1 MSRNLPEALLPNEFD
16 KAIDLKRVLI
26 AYVTVF
32 AIAIGVFATGLLL
45 AQALDRIRVHVLQTG
60 GTLERLISDEVTRP
74 QGSFQF
80 SLDRLDGL
88 ELKSISAIGE
98 LLGIC
103 VEVRDIYDQ
112 PVVARC
118 FGGTNVAPSV
128 VRWALA
134 RMVSPETRYQ
144 SVIEAYPGV
153 AVGELAIRPNLD
165 NEAWALWGQIRV
177 VIGMTVGIL
186 LLNLLIYLPVRRVLR
201 PTEQILGVIGRM
213 QAGDIAA
220 RMPRPSLLE
229 LRRIAV
235 GFDHLAD
242 RLQATLS
249 EQRQLAQRLIS
260 AREEERRRLA
270 HDLHDEFGQLLASI
284 AVDSAFLTARLR
296 TSDPELLPAVQSITS
311 VSAQMMEG
319 LQGILCQLRPQG
331 LDEFG
336 LRAGLVH
343 LIDGWRRRLG
353 TCRFELNISGEIDEL
368 PDELAVSLYRIV
380 QESLTNALRHGAPE
394 NVVVQLARE
403 TDRCVVSIEDDGSG
417 AEASPSRS
425 RLGVL
430 GMKERVAAL
439 GGSFSMARCSPQ
451 GIRVQAAFPAEAMA
465 TREGDDA

>member
-1 MSRNLPEALLPNEFD
+1 MSRNLPAALLPNEFD
-16 KAIDLKRVLI
+16 QAIDLKKVLI
-26 AYVTVF
+26 AHVTVF
-32 AIAIGVFATGLLL
+32 AIAIGVVATGLLL
-45 AQALDRIRVHVLQTG
+45 AQAVDRVRAHVLQTG
-60 GTLERLISDEVTRP
+60 GTLERLISEEVTRP

-103 VEVRDIYDQ
+103 VEVKDIYAH

-118 FGGTNVAPSV
+118 FGGTSVAPSA

-144 SVIEAYPGV
+144 SVIEVYPGV
-153 AVGELAIRPNLD
+153 AVGELAIIPNLD

-177 VIGMTVGIL
+177 VIGMTFGIL

-201 PTEQILGVIGRM
+201 PTEQILGVIARM

-235 GFDHLAD
+235 GFDHLAE

-260 AREEERRRLA
+260 AREEERRHLA

-284 AVDSAFLTARLR
+284 AADAAFLAARIR
-296 TSDPELLPAVQSITS
+296 TPDPELLPAVQSIAS
-311 VSAQMMEG
+311 VTARMMEG

-343 LIDGWRRRLG
+343 LIDGWRRRLSD
-353 TCRFELNISGEIDEL
+353 CRLELNINGEIDDL
-368 PDELAVSLYRIV
+368 PDDLSVSLYRIV

-394 NVVVQLARE
+394 NVVVRLTRE
-403 TDRCVVSIEDDGSG
+403 CNRCAVSIEDDGSG
-417 AEASPSRS
+417 GEASPSRS

-439 GGSFSMARCSPQ
+439 GGSFAMTRRSPR
-451 GIRVQAAFPAEAMA
+451 GVRVQAEFPAEAMV
-465 TREGDDA
+465 THENSDA

>member
-1 MSRNLPEALLPNEFD
+1 MSRNLPEALRPIEDDNG
-16 KAIDLKRVLI
+16 IDLKRVLI
-26 AYVTVF
+26 AYVSLF
-32 AIAIGVFATGLLL
+32 AVAIGVFATALLFV
-45 AQALDRIRVHVLQTG
+45 QAHDRIRVHVFQTAS
-60 GTLERLISDEVTRP
+60 TLERLISDEVTRP

-88 ELKSISAIGE
+88 ELKSISDIGE

-103 VEVRDIYDQ
+103 VAVKDIYDH
-112 PVVARC
+112 PVVERC
-118 FGGTNVAPSV
+118 FGGTDEAPTV

-134 RMVSPETRYQ
+134 RVVSPETKYG
-144 SVIEAYPGV
+144 SLIEVYPGV
-153 AVGELAIRPNLD
+153 VVGELSIMPNLD
-165 NEAWALWGQIRV
+165 NEAWALWSQIRV
-177 VIGMTVGIL
+177 VFGMTVGIL
-186 LLNLLIYLPVRRVLR
+186 LLNFLIYLPVRRVLR

-220 RMPRPSLLE
+220 RMPRPGLRE

-242 RLQATLS
+242 RLQTTLS
-249 EQRQLAQRLIS
+249 EQRRLAQRLIS
-260 AREEERRRLA
+260 AREQERRRLA

-284 AVDSAFLTARLR
+284 AADSAFLATRLR
-296 TSDPELLPAVQSITS
+296 TRDPELLAAVQSISS
-311 VSAQMMEG
+311 VTAQMMEG
-319 LQGILCQLRPQG
+319 LQGILSQLRPQG

-353 TCRFELNISGEIDEL
+353 DCRLELNISGEIDDL
-368 PDELAVSLYRIV
+368 PDDLSVSLYRIV

-394 NVVVQLARE
+394 CVLVHLVRE
-403 TDRCVVSIEDDGSG
+403 TNRCAVSIEDDGAG
-417 AEASPSRS
+417 ATPSPGRS

-439 GGSFSMARCSPQ
+439 GGSFSMTRRNPR
-451 GIRVQAAFPAEAMA
+451 GVRVLAEFPAEAMVA
-465 TREGDDA
+465 HEDDDA